1 MMPAAGSSFVY
12 SGREEVF
19 FPHLKRDGQALLSA
33 DVNQNG
39 WLAVTSQEAG
49 TRAQ

>member
-1 MMPAAGSSFVY
+1 MMPAAGLFVY
-12 SGREEVF
+12 SGQEEVF
-19 FPHLKRDGQALLSA
+19 SLTQEDGQALLSA